1 MPSQDAAACL
11 CGNTRP
17 VTVECESVC
26 RGCGVVLGVER
37 HPEGP
42 GTGRLSLFL
51 RLENGGRAAAL
62 PGRTKKLHI
71 HGSDMGTVSDV
82 CAKLSIRG
90 AASVDV
96 WRTYKRV
103 LAMGVS
109 KAAAACFAV
118 YYVCRRDGVPFD
130 EGMVRDSVCLAFH
143 VCHAPT
149 LLGVFFKV
157 NKIANIAGK
166 AWFAECAGMRMPTTT
181 EANPP
186 EFYLR
191 RHLMR
196 ACARNPDASF
206 DFLCSRATKLFG
218 RLTDE
223 NAETRAKKA
232 VRQAEIMAGLA

>member
-17 VTVECESVC
+17 VAVECESVC

-96 WRTYKRV
+96 WRTYRMV

-118 YYVCRRDGVPFD
+118 YYVCRRSIRAARRAAGVLPV
-130 EGMVRDSVCLAFH
+130 MARLHLPSPACILAFP
-143 VCHAPT
+143 CQP
-149 LLGVFFKV
+149 
-157 NKIANIAGK
+157 ANREDAVAARRIHDI
-166 AWFAECAGMRMPTTT
+166 
-181 EANPP
+181 
-186 EFYLR
+186 LR
-191 RHLMR
+191 AATRDGERHRVSL
-196 ACARNPDASF
+196 
-206 DFLCSRATKLFG
+206 
-218 RLTDE
+218 
-223 NAETRAKKA
+223 
-232 VRQAEIMAGLA
+232 